1 MNATHGKCSVLA
13 EFIVIDNLGIY
24 NKFIKFREFRE
35 FMLQNA
41 SIVYL
46 RGWN

>member
-13 EFIVIDNLGIY
+13 EFIVIDKLGSY
-24 NKFIKFREFRE
+24 NKFRKFIKFRE

-41 SIVYL
+41 STVYL